1 MPQIVV
7 PTPCTHSPYR
17 QAISYS
23 QASDPGIVLDG
34 GRNLMKEQ
42 GAAKVMIATC
52 SRQWTSNLNKR
63 EVNWAK
69 SAWQRLMG
77 LLGTGEGGGGGIGR
91 IAVRHVTGNDPMS
104 LCGVPVPFSFVKWQI
119 N

>member
-1 MPQIVV
+1 
-7 PTPCTHSPYR
+7 
-17 QAISYS
+17 
-23 QASDPGIVLDG
+23 
-34 GRNLMKEQ
+34 MKEQ

-77 LLGTGEGGGGGIGR
+77 LLGTGEGGGGGGEL
-91 IAVRHVTGNDPMS
+91 AV
-104 LCGVPVPFSFVKWQI
+104 
-119 N
+119 

>member
-1 MPQIVV
+1 
-7 PTPCTHSPYR
+7 
-17 QAISYS
+17 
-23 QASDPGIVLDG
+23 
-34 GRNLMKEQ
+34 MKEQ

-77 LLGTGEGGGGGIGR
+77 LLGTGEGGGGEL
-91 IAVRHVTGNDPMS
+91 AV
-104 LCGVPVPFSFVKWQI
+104 
-119 N
+119 